1 MDAFVSEARVTGRST
16 AVLSIG
22 SAASPPGETGTDI
35 PAIPWNPLSF
45 ASARV
50 AIIEAETALGG
61 SLDELVLFADP
72 PEDPTGIV
80 DLTPKALEGAALSWA
95 AGWAGL
101 IREAARRFAERGGGT
116 IILVVVQADRGPL
129 GAMAAGALLGLAEG
143 VLSVGCGSV
152 RFIAV
157 RDESGQP
164 DLLARHAV
172 RTLDEPPR
180 DQGKVQRFGGRSNLF
195 GRN

>member
-1 MDAFVSEARVTGRST
+1 MAGRSA
-16 AVLSIG
+16 AVLSIEN
-22 SAASPPGETGTDI
+22 AASPRDEAVTDL
-35 PAIPWNPLSF
+35 PSIPWNPLSF

-72 PEDPTGIV
+72 PENPVGIV
-80 DLTPKALEGAALSWA
+80 ELTPKVIEGAALSWA
-95 AGWAGL
+95 AGWSEL
-101 IREAARRFAERGGGT
+101 IREAAKRFAEHGGGT
-116 IILVVVQADRGPL
+116 IILVVVQAERGPL

-143 VLSVGCGSV
+143 ILSVGCGSV

-157 RDESGQP
+157 RDESGQS
-164 DLLARHAV
+164 DLLARHV
-172 RTLDEPPR
+172 IRMLDESPR